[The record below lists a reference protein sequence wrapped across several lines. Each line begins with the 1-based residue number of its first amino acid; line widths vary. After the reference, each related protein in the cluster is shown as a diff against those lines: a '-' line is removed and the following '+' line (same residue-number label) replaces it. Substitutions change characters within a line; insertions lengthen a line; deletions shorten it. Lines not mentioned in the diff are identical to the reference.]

1 MFQFLFKLS
10 VKFRIWLVMDMTIFV
25 KAQVIMELFK
35 MFILVIFL
43 FLAIVLV
50 RLINVDHLVDIFIK
64 LPIFAIK
71 ILSITVK
78 EGALII

>member
-10 VKFRIWLVMDMTIFV
+10 VIFRIWLVMDMTIFV
-25 KAQVIMELFK
+25 KAQVIMELFNI
-35 MFILVIFL
+35 FILVIFL

-64 LPIFAIK
+64 LPVLAIK